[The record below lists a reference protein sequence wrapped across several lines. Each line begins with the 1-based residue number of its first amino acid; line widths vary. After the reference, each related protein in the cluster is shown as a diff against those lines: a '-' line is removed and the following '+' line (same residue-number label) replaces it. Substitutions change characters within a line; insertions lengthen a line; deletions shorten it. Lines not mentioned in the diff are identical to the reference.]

1 MLREL
6 NGHQQDVTGCMFL
19 NQPGGAGEGK
29 GEEDL
34 PSTIVSVSKDMTL
47 RTWNAATGEPCQVHS
62 EGQSGQFTHL
72 AAAAPGSTATCY
84 VTSIENG
91 VFVMDWWMFD
101 RDPHGPD
108 AQTVS
113 ASSFTRQGTAYP

>member
-47 RTWNAATGEPCQVHS
+47 RTWNAASGESCQVHS

-91 VFVMDWWMFD
+91 VFVYDVKGAEAVPTLLARTAPPAD
-101 RDPHGPD
+101 EY
-108 AQTVS
+108 S
-113 ASSFTRQGTAYP
+113 AVNYPG